1 MATKN
6 YITPLGWRVLIDE
19 LTELVAVERP
29 RVVREVSDAAAEG
42 DRSENAAYIYGKR
55 RLREIDRRI
64 RFITKRLEGAV
75 VVRASDVQQTDV
87 VRFGALVTLVDE
99 DGNEKRYRIVG
110 PDETDPTAGCISF
123 QSPLGNSLM
132 KRKVGD
138 TVTVRRPAG
147 EIEVEIRS
155 IEYE

>member
-1 MATKN
+1 MPN
-6 YITPLGWRVLIDE
+6 YLTPEGAKKLADE
-19 LTELVAVERP
+19 LRLLTTTERP
-29 RVVREVSDAAAEG
+29 RVVQEVSDAAALG
-42 DRSENAAYIYGKR
+42 DRSENAEYIYGKR

-64 RFITKRLEGAV
+64 RFITKRLDGAV
-75 VVRASDVQQTDV
+75 VVRASEVQTDV

-110 PDETDPTAGCISF
+110 PDETDPSAGRISF
-123 QSPLGNSLM
+123 QSPLGHSLI

-138 TVTVRRPAG
+138 TVSVRRPAG

-155 IEYE
+155 IDYE